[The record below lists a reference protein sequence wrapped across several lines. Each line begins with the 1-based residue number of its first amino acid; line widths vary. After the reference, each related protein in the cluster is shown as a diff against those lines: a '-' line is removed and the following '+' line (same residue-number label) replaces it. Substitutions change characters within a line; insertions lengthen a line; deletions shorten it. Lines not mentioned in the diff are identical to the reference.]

1 MARRL
6 PMTSASLGVGAALCV
21 ACDRLRPAIQA
32 PAQQHL
38 PMDKIADDAAHSHL
52 AFFVAAT
59 HDLKSPLSSLTLWMD
74 TLEVLKPRLARST
87 DAQTAELL
95 DEVIDQM
102 QTLLRRSVHM
112 VDGVLDVVRLQAG
125 RPLPFSPGEVDL
137 MALARRALQG
147 RPEGSDHVLR
157 LESAASELWGQWDAD
172 RIARLLENLLANAL
186 KYSPVGSPV
195 TVRLGLEETGGAT
208 WAVLEVE
215 DRGIGIPDAELPHI
229 FEPFHRARNVSSTTA
244 GTGLGL
250 WVCRTIVEQHGGTIT
265 IASREREGT
274 TVTVRLPL
282 TPVANLVSI

>member
-1 MARRL
+1 MARPT
-6 PMTSASLGVGAALCV
+6 PMTSATPRAGAGR
-21 ACDRLRPAIQA
+21 DRVRPALQA
-32 PAQQHL
+32 PSQQQP
-38 PMDKIADDAAHSHL
+38 PMDTIADDAAHSHL

-59 HDLKSPLSSLTLWMD
+59 HDLKSPLSSLTLWLD
-74 TLEVLKPRLARST
+74 TLEILRPRLARGT
-87 DAQTAELL
+87 DAQTAALL
-95 DEVIDQM
+95 DDVIEQM

-112 VDGVLDVVRLQAG
+112 VDDVLDVVRLQAG

-137 MALARRALQG
+137 VALARRALQG

-195 TVRLGLEETGGAT
+195 TVRLGLEDTGGARR
-208 WAVLEVE
+208 AVLEVE

-229 FEPFHRARNVSSTTA
+229 FEPFHRAPNVSSTIA

-250 WVCRTIVEQHGGTIT
+250 WGCRTIVEQHGGTVT

-282 TPVANLVSI
+282 TPKNELVSI